1 MTLKNYYASLGL
13 KRNATGDDVRQA
25 YRRLARR
32 YHPDVSAELDAEV
45 RMREI
50 NEAYGVLSDPMR
62 RRAYDRETLVAT
74 RSTHFGPG
82 AAWTGSSGFG
92 RTRPRPAQPA
102 RSHAEEDFFSSFFS
116 RARRA
121 ASGESAAGSAR
132 ARGGANGANGAKGTA
147 GANGA
152 KGTQGANGTHSG
164 QGANGAQRGNGANGA
179 NGTNGTSG
187 GFGASG
193 AAGANGAQGSHGAR
207 HGQGSTGAAG
217 GGGTHYANDG
227 ARTGGASSGT
237 GTRGTAGARAGA
249 KMGRSQG
256 EDHHAVIEIDLE
268 DAIGGATRE
277 IKLRSLAHD
286 AGVRSPAMRTLSI
299 DIPAGVRGG
308 QQIRLAGQGRP
319 GRLGGK
325 HGDLLLEIRIKPH
338 RYYRIEERDLYVT
351 LPITPSEAAL
361 GANVL
366 APTPAGKVEV
376 TIPPGT
382 VAGCK
387 LRLRARGMPGTPAG
401 DLYLVLSIVA
411 PPAVS
416 PELRDAYEAL
426 ARAHAGFNPRGA
438 F

>member
-1 MTLKNYYASLGL
+1 M
-13 KRNATGDDVRQA
+13 
-25 YRRLARR
+25 
-32 YHPDVSAELDAEV
+32 
-45 RMREI
+45 
-50 NEAYGVLSDPMR
+50 
-62 RRAYDRETLVAT
+62 
-74 RSTHFGPG
+74 
-82 AAWTGSSGFG
+82 G
-92 RTRPRPAQPA
+92 RT
-102 RSHAEEDFFSSFFS
+102 
-116 RARRA
+116 
-121 ASGESAAGSAR
+121 
-132 ARGGANGANGAKGTA
+132 
-147 GANGA
+147 
-152 KGTQGANGTHSG
+152 
-164 QGANGAQRGNGANGA
+164 
-179 NGTNGTSG
+179 
-187 GFGASG
+187 
-193 AAGANGAQGSHGAR
+193 
-207 HGQGSTGAAG
+207 
-217 GGGTHYANDG
+217 
-227 ARTGGASSGT
+227 
-237 GTRGTAGARAGA
+237 
-249 KMGRSQG
+249 QG

-361 GANVL
+361 GAIVL

-376 TIPPGT
+376 TIPSGA

-387 LRLRARGMPGTPAG
+387 LRLRARGMPGAPAG

-416 PELRDAYEAL
+416 PELREAYEAL
-426 ARAHAGFNPRGA
+426 ARAHAGYNPRGA
-438 F
+438 L